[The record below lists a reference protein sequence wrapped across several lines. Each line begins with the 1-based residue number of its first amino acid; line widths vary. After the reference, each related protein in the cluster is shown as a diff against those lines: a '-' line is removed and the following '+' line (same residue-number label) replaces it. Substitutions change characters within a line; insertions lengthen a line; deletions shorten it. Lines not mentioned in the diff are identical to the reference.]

1 MSPYLEMA
9 SDCLLGILTGAFL
22 VLIGLLVN
30 LYDNLF
36 DKSGIDYE

>member
-9 SDCLLGILTGAFL
+9 SDCLLGVLTGACL

-30 LYDNLF
+30 LYDRIF
-36 DKSGIDYE
+36 DRSGIDYE